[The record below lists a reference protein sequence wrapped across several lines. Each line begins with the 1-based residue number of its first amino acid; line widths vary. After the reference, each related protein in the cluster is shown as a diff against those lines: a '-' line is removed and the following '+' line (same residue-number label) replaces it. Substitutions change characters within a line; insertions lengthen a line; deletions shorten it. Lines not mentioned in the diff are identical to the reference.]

1 MSFLSKGQTK
11 VANSLIPTLTVHVIV
26 VIPGYPGRPTVPDIG
41 QIKICTDLFFPIL
54 IHHKCMSNAL
64 LSIKRSF

>member
-41 QIKICTDLFFPIL
+41 QIKICTDLFFPIY
-54 IHHKCMSNAL
+54 NTP
-64 LSIKRSF
+64 